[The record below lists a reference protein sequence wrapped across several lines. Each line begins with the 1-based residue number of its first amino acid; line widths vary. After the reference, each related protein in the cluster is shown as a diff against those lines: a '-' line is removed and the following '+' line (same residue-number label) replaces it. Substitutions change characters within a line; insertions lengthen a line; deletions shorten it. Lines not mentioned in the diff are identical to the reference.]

1 MSKADQGPQ
10 NAKNDRAREL
20 LIRELEEVVGE
31 DTISRA
37 DIDVDRAIAPRSRSL
52 RAAFVSSRLLILVVG
67 AALLVAGVIAS
78 LATESWIWFGVAIFA
93 HALLS
98 LVVIGSAFAQTT
110 QVEKPAPTT
119 VTALEAEGVADPEG
133 ALNDLVEQVADAGQG
148 SRVKRAVTDDAAG
161 ANADGD
167 RAAAALDQQGATTP
181 ASDPTRP
188 PGSG

>member
-1 MSKADQGPQ
+1 MSNADQGPQ

-20 LIRELEEVVGE
+20 LIGELEEVVGE
-31 DTISRA
+31 DAVSRA
-37 DIDVDRAIAPRSRSL
+37 DIDVDRAIARRSRSL

-67 AALLVAGVIAS
+67 GALLVAGVIAS

-98 LVVIGSAFAQTT
+98 IVVIGSAFAQTT
-110 QVEKPAPTT
+110 QVEKPSPTT

-133 ALNDLVEQVADAGQG
+133 ALNDLVEQVADAGEG
-148 SRVKRAVTDDAAG
+148 SRVKRAAIDDAAG
-161 ANADGD
+161 AHADGD
-167 RAAAALDQQGATTP
+167 HATAALDQQGATTP